1 MFVFSKLFGYLSA
14 PGELILLTLLV
25 GVGLWLTGRRIG
37 RALALFACVCVLLLA
52 VFPLGKIG
60 TAVLE
65 DRFPRP
71 PLPDRVDGIV
81 VLSGLLDPL
90 LTQQRGQLAVGG
102 SVERLLE
109 FMRLGRL
116 YPGAR
121 MVFSGGSGSVLDP
134 ELREADDARILM
146 HELGFDT
153 SRVVFERVSR
163 NTWEN
168 AVMSREAVSPES
180 GEVWVLVTS
189 AAHMPRAVGCF
200 RKAGFPVLPWP
211 VDYATPGLALIR
223 PRLSLLGGLA
233 NLNTAAHEWLGLVAY
248 SLLGRTSELF
258 PGPVRR
264 EIREHSLTQ

>member
-1 MFVFSKLFGYLSA
+1 MYAIRSY
-14 PGELILLTLLV
+14 
-25 GVGLWLTGRRIG
+25 
-37 RALALFACVCVLLLA
+37 
-52 VFPLGKIG
+52 
-60 TAVLE
+60 
-65 DRFPRP
+65 
-71 PLPDRVDGIV
+71 
-81 VLSGLLDPL
+81 
-90 LTQQRGQLAVGG
+90 
-102 SVERLLE
+102 
-109 FMRLGRL
+109 
-116 YPGAR
+116 Y
-121 MVFSGGSGSVLDP
+121 SGGSGSVLDP

-264 EIREHSLTQ
+264 EIREHSLTVITSYSIHYTKLYELSRYHTHLKWQLYLTVSVNVP